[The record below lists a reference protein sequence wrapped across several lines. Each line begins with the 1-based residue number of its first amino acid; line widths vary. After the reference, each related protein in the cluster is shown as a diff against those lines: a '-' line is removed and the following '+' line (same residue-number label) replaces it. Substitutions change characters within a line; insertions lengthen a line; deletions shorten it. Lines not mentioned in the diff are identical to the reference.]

1 MVRAKPSMA
10 AVALLTVALLASVP
24 PAFAED
30 TPEPIGKSTKKV
42 AKPTKSPAARTRERM
57 ARKGMI
63 NGEDWG
69 ISLNLTET
77 ALSNVLGFLREIAR
91 ARPREII
98 INIDHLGIK
107 DARVDLK
114 RTLTLEATDIS
125 LEQALKMVLG
135 NQLAYAVL
143 DDGMVVISTPE
154 GLKRFTDPK
163 QQGPMFVGRTPA
175 AKAAHERIART
186 GIHDGEDWSIQ
197 MSLTDTTL
205 AWFLK
210 RLPEM
215 ARAKPRE
222 VPMTI
227 DRAGI
232 KAAGIDIQETA
243 LTVDSKDLSLQRALA
258 LILPEPLR
266 YAILDDGTVLV
277 SSPARLAT
285 FQKRCEPVF
294 VGRSPLAREAHK
306 RIARKG
312 KHDGQD
318 WSINLRRD
326 RSTVGRVL
334 DVLKEMTQAKPRE
347 IKMVIDREGIKAAEV
362 DLEDTLNMNNR
373 GLSFQQ
379 TLTLV
384 LQPSL
389 GYAIL
394 GDGTVRISSRDAL
407 RKLKAKVQPGQF
419 FIDGEVKR
427 RGVFSLGRGKLTLS
441 KAIAAAGGLT
451 DEADPTRIEIVRRTA
466 KDKEKSITV
475 DLNKINRG
483 DAPDIELQEDDLI
496 RVPKKDKSR

>member
-1 MVRAKPSMA
+1 MVRAKSSMA
-10 AVALLTVALLASVP
+10 VVALLTVALLASVP
-24 PAFAED
+24 SAFAED
-30 TPEPIGKSTKKV
+30 TPDPMGKSTKKV
-42 AKPTKSPAARTRERM
+42 ARPTKSPAARTRERM
-57 ARKGMI
+57 ALKGVVD
-63 NGEDWG
+63 GKDWG

-77 ALSNVLGFLREIAR
+77 TLSNVLHFLCEIGR
-91 ARPREII
+91 AKPREVNIL
-98 INIDHLGIK
+98 IDHRAIEGAGIDME
-107 DARVDLK
+107 DA
-114 RTLTLEATDIS
+114 LTLDAKGLS
-125 LEQALKMVLG
+125 LDEALKMVLG
-135 NQLAYAVL
+135 KQLTYAVL
-143 DDGMVVISTPE
+143 DDGTVVISSPA
-154 GLKRFTDPK
+154 GLKRLTT
-163 QQGPMFVGRTPA
+163 QGGPLFVGSTPA
-175 AKAAHERIART
+175 AKATQERMARK
-186 GIHDGEDWSIQ
+186 GIHDGEDWSVQ
-197 MSLTDTTL
+197 LSLHDHTL
-205 AWFLK
+205 SWLLK

-222 VPMTI
+222 VVMAI

-232 KAAGIDIQETA
+232 KAAGIDIEDTW
-243 LTVDSKDLSLQRALA
+243 LTIDGRDLSLQRALA
-258 LILPEPLR
+258 LILREPFR

-285 FQKRCEPVF
+285 FQERCEPVF
-294 VGRSPLAREAHK
+294 VGRSPLAREVHK

-326 RSTVGRVL
+326 HSTVGRVL

-347 IKMVIDREGIKAAEV
+347 IKMVIDREGIKVAEV
-362 DLEDTLNMNNR
+362 DLEDTLNMNTR

-407 RKLKAKVQPGQF
+407 RKLKAKVQPGEF
-419 FIDGEVKR
+419 FVQGEVKR
-427 RGVFSLGRGKLTLS
+427 QGVFSLGGGKLTLS

-451 DEADPTRIEIVRRTA
+451 DEADPTRIEIIRRTGE
-466 KDKEKSITV
+466 DTERIVTV
-475 DLNKINRG
+475 DLDAITRG
-483 DAPDIELQEDDLI
+483 ESPDIELQEDDLI